1 MKREIT
7 KLVADGLYKQAL
19 SLYSHY
25 HARSFNPGKFTFPA
39 LLKACAKLNLP
50 SHGQILHAH
59 LLKTGFHAH
68 IHSATAL
75 VDMYAKLHFL
85 ENALKLF
92 DEITEPPIVLF
103 NVVISGFSSNG
114 CYKDAFRI
122 FREVGVRKLRPDSV
136 SIASLLSVCRD
147 VREGCQVHCW
157 GIKIGVEVDVYVGT
171 SLVTMYSKCRELVL
185 ASKAFEQIGEKS
197 LVCYNALVSGLVL
210 NGVPL
215 LVLDVFREIRRSVQE
230 PNYVTF
236 VSVLYTCSE
245 IKYVQFGRQVHGF
258 LVKIGMNFD
267 TMVGTALLD
276 MYCKCGCLH
285 AAEDLFKDL
294 KGRRNLITWNS
305 MIGGMM
311 LNGETEN
318 AIELFMQI
326 ESEELK
332 PDSATWN
339 SIISGFSQLG
349 KEMEAFLLF
358 KKMQSDGVAP
368 TLKTITSLLSVCSSM
383 LALRCGKEIHGH
395 GIRLD
400 INDDDF
406 FATTLVDMYMKS
418 GESSHAKQIFNKF
431 ELKPRDPAIWNTMI
445 SGYGRNGEHEDAFQI
460 FRQMLEENVKP
471 NSATFNCI
479 LSVCSHSGEV
489 DKGREI
495 FRLMD
500 SVYGLKPT
508 TENLSCMVDL
518 LGRSGHLD
526 EAWKLLQDIPEP
538 SNSMFSSLLGASKY
552 HLEPKLGKDMA
563 ERLLVSEP
571 DNPTPYVIL
580 SNIYAGLG
588 RWQDAKRVREMI
600 DRKKLKKIPA
610 YSLVGLTL

>member
-7 KLVADGLYKQAL
+7 KLVADGLYTQAL

-68 IHSATAL
+68 IHTATAL

-85 ENALKLF
+85 DNALKVF
-92 DEITEPPIVLF
+92 DGITEPNIAVF
-103 NVVISGFSSNG
+103 NVVISGFSLNG
-114 CYKDAFRI
+114 CYKEAFRVFGEI
-122 FREVGVRKLRPDSV
+122 GVRKLRADSV

-147 VREGCQVHCW
+147 VKEGCQVHCW
-157 GIKIGVEVDVYVGT
+157 GVKIGVEVDVYVGT
-171 SLVTMYSKCRELVL
+171 SLVTMYSKCRELVF
-185 ASKAFEQIGEKS
+185 ASKVFEQIGYKS

-215 LVLDVFREIRRSVQE
+215 LVLDVFREIRRSVQ
-230 PNYVTF
+230 
-236 VSVLYTCSE
+236 
-245 IKYVQFGRQVHGF
+245 VHGF

-276 MYCKCGCLH
+276 MYCKCRCLH
-285 AAEDLFKDL
+285 AADDLFKEL
-294 KGRRNLITWNS
+294 KGRRSLITWNS

-326 ESEELK
+326 ESEGLK

-339 SIISGFSQLG
+339 SMISGFSQLG

-358 KKMQSDGVAP
+358 KKMQSVNVAP
-368 TLKTITSLLSVCSSM
+368 TLKSITSLLSVCSSM

-400 INDDDF
+400 ISDDEF

-418 GESSHAKQIFNKF
+418 GESSHAKRIFDKF
-431 ELKPRDPAIWNTMI
+431 ELKPRDPAIWNAMI
-445 SGYGRNGEHEDAFQI
+445 SGHGRNGEHEDAFQI
-460 FRQMLEENVKP
+460 FGQMLEENVKP

-479 LSVCSHSGEV
+479 LSVCSHCGEV

-500 SVYGLKPT
+500 LVYGLKPT

-588 RWQDAKRVREMI
+588 RWQDAKRVRQMI
-600 DRKKLKKIPA
+600 DRKKLKKLPA
-610 YSLVGLTL
+610 YSLIGLT